1 MLPPY
6 NLYRFRIDNKHMTEL
21 WLDQALMELAY
32 KCDITV
38 SSFVGNPV
46 ALLWLALF
54 IDFLI
59 QKKKLFSMILP
70 PFMLKTFQE
79 LCNRV
84 FAYFVCFMFN

>member
-1 MLPPY
+1 
-6 NLYRFRIDNKHMTEL
+6 MTEL

-59 QKKKLFSMILP
+59 QKKK
-70 PFMLKTFQE
+70 TFFDDPASIYVK
-79 LCNRV
+79 NISGV
-84 FAYFVCFMFN
+84 M